1 MSISWM
7 LWENTYA
14 EWSKNNRGA
23 LAEVFAMSFKSSLF
37 YDKREYKILKK
48 IKLQRTASNIFEHF
62 YKTET

>member
-1 MSISWM
+1 MPISWM

-14 EWSKNNRGA
+14 EWGKNNRGA

-48 IKLQRTASNIFEHF
+48 KKLQRTASNIFEHF

>member
-1 MSISWM
+1 MSIFWM

-14 EWSKNNRGA
+14 EGSKNNRGA

-48 IKLQRTASNIFEHF
+48 NKIAKNC
-62 YKTET
+62 K